1 MDESPKSPAPPVP
14 LSRWIARIMV
24 AVILAEGIWGLL
36 VSLTR
41 DLIVPF
47 LARQMSAD
55 PQSPLYLGKGAYD
68 FPALFVSLL
77 ELCLA
82 GIVAAVLYAWSK
94 GQPKPARTRTVIV
107 RKAAPAAPA
116 RALSIA
122 PLPETTAATTQAPP
136 APAQTAEPSAPAQAR
151 PAPQPAIPPVPT
163 PQPQPVQ
170 VGQSQ
175 PAAAKAPPAKPSKPK
190 PPKEVYY
197 NIVGEPINPTEDDE

>member
-1 MDESPKSPAPPVP
+1 
-14 LSRWIARIMV
+14 MV

-55 PQSPLYLGKGAYD
+55 PQSPLYLGKGDYD
-68 FPALFVSLL
+68 FPSLFIASL

-82 GIVAAVLYAWSK
+82 CIVAAVPYAWSK

-107 RKAAPAAPA
+107 RKAALAAPA
-116 RALSIA
+116 QALSIA
-122 PLPETTAATTQAPP
+122 PPTEAAAVPAQSPAAATRIPEPP
-136 APAQTAEPSAPAQAR
+136 TPAQPVASSVPAAQPQPVSAAA
-151 PAPQPAIPPVPT
+151 QPAIPPK
-163 PQPQPVQ
+163 
-170 VGQSQ
+170 
-175 PAAAKAPPAKPSKPK
+175 AAPAKPGKPK

-197 NIVGEPINPTEDDE
+197 NIVGEPINPTEDD